1 MTVTIYI
8 QSTTVKTQNVLI
20 QVRENY
26 ADRKHPCRHKAIEI
40 PRQAQAS
47 LNSKGR
53 PGALPWV
60 WMGLK
65 KGNLFWYRVSK
76 AEFLR
81 AVTGSGCRS
90 SSSVGG
96 GYFSGRIR

>member
-1 MTVTIYI
+1 MFKYI
-8 QSTTVKTQNVLI
+8 NNDPDAFYGLCVAV
-20 QVRENY
+20 
-26 ADRKHPCRHKAIEI
+26 
-40 PRQAQAS
+40 
-47 LNSKGR
+47 
-53 PGALPWV
+53 PWV